1 MTIRE
6 FKEKV
11 YEEYGE
17 EINKISEES
26 QKVNED
32 GTEWRADIGVATDI
46 FIAKVENSDEYPEAK
61 ERIAEL
67 KAEISE

>member
-1 MTIRE
+1 MTIKE

-11 YEEYGE
+11 YAEYTE

-26 QKVNED
+26 KKVNED
-32 GTEWRADIGVATDI
+32 GTTWQADVGVATDM
-46 FIAKVENSDEYPEAK
+46 FIAKVENTEEYPEAK

-67 KAEISE
+67 KSEIDG

>member
-26 QKVNED
+26 KKVNED
-32 GTEWRADIGVATDI
+32 GTEWKADIGVATDM
-46 FIAKVENSDEYPEAK
+46 FIAKVENTEEYPEAK

-67 KAEISE
+67 KAEIDG

>member
-26 QKVNED
+26 KKTNED
-32 GTEWRADIGVATDI
+32 GTTYQADIGVATDM
-46 FIAKVENSDEYPEAK
+46 FIAKVENTEEYPEAK
-61 ERIAEL
+61 VRIAEL
-67 KAEISE
+67 KSEISE

>member
-26 QKVNED
+26 KKVNED
-32 GTEWRADIGVATDI
+32 GSTWQADVGVATDM
-46 FIAKVENSDEYPEAK
+46 FINKVETTDEYPKAK
-61 ERIAEL
+61 ERVAEL
-67 KAEISE
+67 KAEIDG